1 MMNQNLKDKVAVVT
15 GSTRGIGKAI
25 ALELAQAGAKIVVTG
40 TNEEKLKSSLEEI
53 IATGTEAVAI
63 KCNVADFK
71 EAKMLIDES
80 VKAFG
85 RVDILVNNAGIT
97 RDNLIVRLT
106 EEDWDSVIEV
116 NLKGVFNCTKAVT
129 RTMMKQRYGK
139 IINITS
145 VVGVSGNGGQ
155 SNYSASKAGII
166 GFSKS
171 LAKELATRNINV
183 NCVAPGFIETDMT
196 AELGNSEALLASI
209 PLGRTGKS
217 IEIAKAVS
225 FLSSTDSDYITG
237 QVLHVDG
244 GMVM

>member
-15 GSTRGIGKAI
+15 GSSRGIGKAI
-25 ALELAQAGAKIVVTG
+25 ALELANSGAKIVVTG
-40 TNEEKLKSSLEEI
+40 TNEEKLKSSLQEI
-53 IATGTEAVAI
+53 LETGTEAIAI
-63 KCNVADFK
+63 KCNVGDFND
-71 EAKMLIDES
+71 AKMLIEETLKS
-80 VKAFG
+80 FV
-85 RVDILVNNAGIT
+85 RIDILVNNAGIT
-97 RDNLIVRLT
+97 RDNLIVRLS
-106 EEDWDSVIEV
+106 EEDWDKVIEV
-116 NLKGVFNCTKAVT
+116 NLKGVFNCTKAVI

-171 LAKELATRNINV
+171 LAKELSSRNINV

-196 AELGNSEALLASI
+196 AGLGNSESLLASI
-209 PLGRTGKS
+209 PLGRVGKPF
-217 IEIAKAVS
+217 EIAKAVG
-225 FLSSTDSDYITG
+225 FLSSSDSDYITG